1 MQEGKKGDKTGCNA
15 AVTYVDKG
23 AKCTEE
29 NKRRDRKGSNSKT
42 GSTFHEPGAGRT
54 RGGISRGGGEREMF
68 HGAVMPTERAL
79 NVFNIT

>member
-1 MQEGKKGDKTGCNA
+1 MRKKRHTEDVVRAKAGSIFHIL
-15 AVTYVDKG
+15 G
-23 AKCTEE
+23 AE
-29 NKRRDRKGSNSKT
+29 
-42 GSTFHEPGAGRT
+42 RT